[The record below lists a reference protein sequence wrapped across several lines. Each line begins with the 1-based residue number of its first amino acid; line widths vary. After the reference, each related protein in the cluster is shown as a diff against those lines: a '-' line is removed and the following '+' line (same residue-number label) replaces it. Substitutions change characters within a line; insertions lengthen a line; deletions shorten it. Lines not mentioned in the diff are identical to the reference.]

1 MWIDRAVKW
10 LLPREE
16 HFFDLLERAPP
27 APWRSAPCSPNAAR
41 RQHHAERE
49 AIVER
54 MHQVEHEADR
64 VIAEVYEALNRTF
77 VTPLD
82 RSDIY
87 SLAVSLEEV
96 ADDVFATALQ
106 FVVHAMEDLPE
117 GSCELA
123 ALIREAC
130 EAIQAAVTDLRGM
143 KNPAGIRERCELLD
157 RLESEGDRI
166 YRTQLAAM
174 FRTETDA
181 IRLIKHKE
189 FLEGLE
195 RTLDA
200 CDDVAVPCGPSS
212 SRTPEGRRDHRP
224 ADPRPGGRC
233 GAGVRLHQRL
243 PRRGQR
249 RGDRREHRRAAAA
262 ARRSSWPRC

>member
-1 MWIDRAVKW
+1 MWIDRVVKW

-16 HFFDLLERAPP
+16 HFFDLLEKGAGLSQEIGTLLAECCRAH
-27 APWRSAPCSPNAAR
+27 S
-41 RQHHAERE
+41 EVRE
-49 AIVER
+49 ALVGR
-54 MHQVEHEADR
+54 MREVEHRADR

-87 SLAVSLEEV
+87 ELASCLERIV
-96 ADDVFATALQ
+96 DDVFATALQ
-106 FVVHAMEDLPE
+106 IVVHDMEDLPP

-123 ALIREAC
+123 ALIQQAC
-130 EAIQAAVTDLRGM
+130 GAVEIAVADLRDM
-143 KNPAGIRERCELLD
+143 KHLGRIRNQCELLE

-195 RTLDA
+195 DTLDT
-200 CDDVAVPCGPSS
+200 CDDVGGAL
-212 SRTPEGRRDHRP
+212 RTIVIKN
-224 ADPRPGGRC
+224 A
-233 GAGVRLHQRL
+233 
-243 PRRGQR
+243 
-249 RGDRREHRRAAAA
+249 
-262 ARRSSWPRC
+262 

>member
-16 HFFDLLERAPP
+16 HFFDLLERG
-27 APWRSAPCSPNAAR
+27 AAL
-41 RQHHAERE
+41 ARE
-49 AIVER
+49 AGGVLAECCAAAPGDREAMVGR
-54 MHQVEHEADR
+54 MHDLEHQADD

-87 SLAVSLEEV
+87 QLASSLEGIV
-96 ADDVFATALQ
+96 DDVFATALQ
-106 FVVHAMEDLPE
+106 VVVHAMDDLPS
-117 GSCELA
+117 GSCELS
-123 ALIREAC
+123 ALIRRAC
-130 EAIQAAVTDLRGM
+130 EAVEAVVADLRGM
-143 KNPAGIRERCELLD
+143 KNPGRIREQCDLLD

-166 YRTQLAAM
+166 FRTKIAAM

-195 RTLDA
+195 ETLDA
-200 CDDVAVPCGPSS
+200 CDDVGSALLTIVIKN
-212 SRTPEGRRDHRP
+212 
-224 ADPRPGGRC
+224 A
-233 GAGVRLHQRL
+233 
-243 PRRGQR
+243 
-249 RGDRREHRRAAAA
+249 
-262 ARRSSWPRC
+262 

>member
-16 HFFDLLERAPP
+16 HFFDLLERGA
-27 APWRSAPCSPNAAR
+27 ALVREVGGLLADCCAASPGD
-41 RQHHAERE
+41 RE
-49 AIVER
+49 ALVGR
-54 MHQVEHEADR
+54 MHQLEHESDD

-87 SLAVSLEEV
+87 QLASSLEGIV
-96 ADDVFATALQ
+96 DDVFATALQ
-106 FVVHAMEDLPE
+106 IVVHAMEDLPP

-123 ALIREAC
+123 ALIRQAC
-130 EAIQAAVTDLRGM
+130 EAVEAAVGDLRGM
-143 KNPAGIRERCELLD
+143 KNPDRIREQCELLD

-166 YRTQLAAM
+166 FRTRIAAM

-195 RTLDA
+195 ETLDA
-200 CDDVAVPCGPSS
+200 CDDV
-212 SRTPEGRRDHRP
+212 
-224 ADPRPGGRC
+224 
-233 GAGVRLHQRL
+233 
-243 PRRGQR
+243 
-249 RGDRREHRRAAAA
+249 GDALLAIVIKNA
-262 ARRSSWPRC
+262 

>member
-16 HFFDLLERAPP
+16 HFFDLLERG
-27 APWRSAPCSPNAAR
+27 AAR
-41 RQHHAERE
+41 AYEISNLLLDCCAASSHGDRE
-49 AIVER
+49 VIVER
-54 MHQVEHEADR
+54 IHQVEHEADR

-87 SLAVSLEEV
+87 TLAVSLEEV
-96 ADDVFATALQ
+96 ADAVFATALQ
-106 FVVHAMEDLPE
+106 FVVHAVEDLPE
-117 GSCELA
+117 GSRELA
-123 ALIREAC
+123 ALVLQSC
-130 EAIQAAVTDLRGM
+130 EAIQTAVTDLRGM
-143 KNPAGIRERCELLD
+143 KNLARIRDQCELLN
-157 RLESEGDRI
+157 RLESEGDHI

-200 CDDVAVPCGPSS
+200 CEDVGSAL
-212 SRTPEGRRDHRP
+212 RTVVIKN
-224 ADPRPGGRC
+224 A
-233 GAGVRLHQRL
+233 
-243 PRRGQR
+243 
-249 RGDRREHRRAAAA
+249 
-262 ARRSSWPRC
+262 

>member
-10 LLPREE
+10 LLPRET
-16 HFFDLLERAPP
+16 HFFDLIERG
-27 APWRSAPCSPNAAR
+27 AAR
-41 RQHHAERE
+41 AHEISALLVDLCAAASHADRE
-49 AIVER
+49 AIVQR
-54 MHQVEHEADR
+54 IHKVEHEADS

-96 ADDVFATALQ
+96 ADAVFGTALQ

-117 GSCELA
+117 GSRELA
-123 ALIREAC
+123 ALVLQSC
-130 EAIQAAVTDLRGM
+130 EVIQTAVPGLRDM
-143 KNPAGIRERCELLD
+143 KNAAGIRQRCESLD
-157 RLESEGDRI
+157 SLESEGDRI
-166 YRTQLAAM
+166 YRARLAAM

-195 RTLDA
+195 RALDA
-200 CDDVAVPCGPSS
+200 CEDVGGAL
-212 SRTPEGRRDHRP
+212 RTIVIKN
-224 ADPRPGGRC
+224 A
-233 GAGVRLHQRL
+233 
-243 PRRGQR
+243 
-249 RGDRREHRRAAAA
+249 
-262 ARRSSWPRC
+262 

>member
-16 HFFDLLERAPP
+16 QFFELLEKG
-27 APWRSAPCSPNAAR
+27 AAR
-41 RQHHAERE
+41 ALEISALLTECCAASTHADRE
-49 AIVER
+49 TIVKR

-64 VIAEVYEALNRTF
+64 VIADVYAALNRTF

-96 ADDVFATALQ
+96 ADAVFATSLQ
-106 FVVHAMEDLPE
+106 FVVHAIDDLPE

-123 ALIREAC
+123 ALIFQSC
-130 EAIQAAVTDLRGM
+130 NAIQAAVAELRRM
-143 KNPAGIRERCELLD
+143 KNVAGIQDRCELLD

-166 YRTQLAAM
+166 YRMQVAAM

-200 CDDVAVPCGPSS
+200 CEDVGGALRAVVIKN
-212 SRTPEGRRDHRP
+212 
-224 ADPRPGGRC
+224 A
-233 GAGVRLHQRL
+233 
-243 PRRGQR
+243 
-249 RGDRREHRRAAAA
+249 
-262 ARRSSWPRC
+262 

>member
-16 HFFDLLERAPP
+16 HFFDLLERGATCARESSALLVDCCAAATP
-27 APWRSAPCSPNAAR
+27 AD
-41 RQHHAERE
+41 RE
-49 AIVER
+49 ALVER
-54 MHQVEHEADR
+54 MRDVEHEADR

-87 SLAVSLEEV
+87 TLASALEGIT
-96 ADDVFATALQ
+96 DDVFATALQ

-123 ALIREAC
+123 RLILEAC
-130 EAIQAAVTDLRGM
+130 GAIADAVKDLRGL
-143 KNPAGIRERCELLD
+143 KNLGQIRERCKQITN
-157 RLESEGDRI
+157 LESEGDRV
-166 YRTQLAAM
+166 YRTRLAAM

-195 RTLDA
+195 ETLDA
-200 CDDVAVPCGPSS
+200 CDDVGNALETVVIKN
-212 SRTPEGRRDHRP
+212 
-224 ADPRPGGRC
+224 A
-233 GAGVRLHQRL
+233 
-243 PRRGQR
+243 
-249 RGDRREHRRAAAA
+249 
-262 ARRSSWPRC
+262 

>member
-10 LLPREE
+10 LLPRET
-16 HFFDLLERAPP
+16 HFFDLIERG
-27 APWRSAPCSPNAAR
+27 AAR
-41 RQHHAERE
+41 AHEISGLLVECCAATSYADRE
-49 AIVER
+49 KIVDR
-54 MHQVEHEADR
+54 IRLVEHEADR

-82 RSDIY
+82 RSDIF
-87 SLAVSLEEV
+87 SLAVALEEV
-96 ADDVFATALQ
+96 ADAVFATALQ
-106 FVVHAMEDLPE
+106 FVVHAMEDLPA

-123 ALIREAC
+123 ALVLQSC
-130 EAIQAAVTDLRGM
+130 EVIQTAVAELRDL
-143 KNPAGIRERCELLD
+143 KKLAGIRERCEMLD

-166 YRTQLAAM
+166 YRTQLATM

-200 CDDVAVPCGPSS
+200 CEDV
-212 SRTPEGRRDHRP
+212 
-224 ADPRPGGRC
+224 GGALRNIVIKN
-233 GAGVRLHQRL
+233 A
-243 PRRGQR
+243 
-249 RGDRREHRRAAAA
+249 
-262 ARRSSWPRC
+262 

>member
-10 LLPREE
+10 LLPRET
-16 HFFDLLERAPP
+16 HFFELLERGAGR
-27 APWRSAPCSPNAAR
+27 ACEISALLADCCAATS
-41 RQHHAERE
+41 AADRE
-49 AIVER
+49 EIVQR
-54 MHQVEHEADR
+54 IHQVEHEADC
-64 VIAEVYEALNRTF
+64 VIAEMYEALNRTF

-96 ADDVFATALQ
+96 ADAVFATALQ
-106 FVVHAMEDLPE
+106 FVVHAMEDLPA

-123 ALIREAC
+123 ALVLQSC
-130 EAIQAAVTDLRGM
+130 EVIQTAVPGLRDM

-157 RLESEGDRI
+157 SLESEGDRI
-166 YRTQLAAM
+166 YRTRLAAM

-200 CDDVAVPCGPSS
+200 CKDVAGAL
-212 SRTPEGRRDHRP
+212 RTVVIKN
-224 ADPRPGGRC
+224 A
-233 GAGVRLHQRL
+233 
-243 PRRGQR
+243 
-249 RGDRREHRRAAAA
+249 
-262 ARRSSWPRC
+262 

>member
-10 LLPREE
+10 LLPRET
-16 HFFDLLERAPP
+16 HFFDLMERG
-27 APWRSAPCSPNAAR
+27 AAR
-41 RQHHAERE
+41 AHEISSLLADCCAATTDADRE

-77 VTPLD
+77 ITPLD

-87 SLAVSLEEV
+87 SLAVFLEEV
-96 ADDVFATALQ
+96 ADAVFATALQ
-106 FVVHAMEDLPE
+106 FVVHAMEDLPA
-117 GSCELA
+117 GSRELA
-123 ALIREAC
+123 ALVLKSC
-130 EAIQAAVTDLRGM
+130 EVIQTAVSDLRDL
-143 KNPAGIRERCELLD
+143 KNATGIRERCELLA

-195 RTLDA
+195 RALDA
-200 CDDVAVPCGPSS
+200 CEDVGGAL
-212 SRTPEGRRDHRP
+212 RTVVIKN
-224 ADPRPGGRC
+224 A
-233 GAGVRLHQRL
+233 
-243 PRRGQR
+243 
-249 RGDRREHRRAAAA
+249 
-262 ARRSSWPRC
+262 